1 MTKGTAPVYFFFLMI
16 WVLFTCFDGMAQT
29 DSTDRNYTPYELLTS
44 YYEQDFK
51 PFKKRNIYTGLRF
64 NLTDKY
70 EENTDYLIQNIIDGD
85 RLDYNIVLKGGYYI
99 SDYAMVGL
107 SVNYFQ
113 NKFIGNIYRE
123 PDTVASNS
131 ITRGYSFTPNFRST
145 VPLTKNERLSFFTEM
160 GVTFGN
166 STTLTRRTS
175 NVDVVSKEYSK
186 DFNFRVGISPGVT
199 FFVME
204 AFAFEVQLDVL
215 GYELNVTKG
224 KDGASNQESKR
235 IKQSVDFNINLL
247 SLNIGL
253 AYYIGAK
260 RFSQ

>member
-1 MTKGTAPVYFFFLMI
+1 MLLVNSI
-16 WVLFTCFDGMAQT
+16 SFDAIAQT
-29 DSTDRNYTPYELLTS
+29 DSTDRNYTPYELLSS
-44 YYEQDFK
+44 YYEEDFK
-51 PFKKRNIYTGLRF
+51 PFKKRNIYIGLRF
-64 NLTDKY
+64 NLTDRY
-70 EENTDYLIQNIIDGD
+70 EENTDYLIQNVIDGD
-85 RLDYNIVLKGGYYI
+85 RLDYNIILKGGYYI
-99 SDYAMVGL
+99 NNYAKVGL

-160 GVTFGN
+160 GVNFGN

-215 GYELNVTKG
+215 GYELNVSKG

-235 IKQSVDFNINLL
+235 VKQSVDFNINLL